1 MKSKTSS
8 FNMTIFR
15 KNLTHYWPIWV
26 VYLCYLIMVVPVSIG
41 LIYANVENNYIG
53 NMPFE
58 HKQYYVVGSMLS
70 GAGSVIPVFV
80 AAAVAALAVFSYLY
94 NPRNANMIHSLPVD
108 RRELYITNYVSG
120 FVFLFVP
127 ELIAFIA
134 GVLVCLANQINCI
147 QYVFY
152 WFIDI
157 AGISF
162 FAYSLAVFV
171 AMLTGNIFAMP
182 FYYLAVNYLW
192 IGGTKMI
199 QNISSLICYGVSDTW
214 SYNPSSIL
222 SPLDYLFRNLSMGIE
237 YDKDYVQAVGVTIS
251 GGKIVAAYAVAAV
264 VITVLAY
271 VLYKRHKVETAGD
284 VVSISILKPVFRWLS
299 GICGGGLIALAVS
312 ALLLEYIK
320 MNEFICLF
328 ILMLVFGSIC
338 FLAAEMVL
346 QKSFRVLCK
355 KRIMEWIGFA
365 AAVLILLGCFRIDV
379 FGIERHIPDASE
391 IEAAFVNMDYP
402 IYISKE
408 QIPEILKLQQQCV
421 DSKDEYLSV
430 YKKEKNYYY
439 TTFRYY
445 MKDGSMFERR
455 YPVSV
460 TDTALKDK
468 KSVAYKLAALEADQ
482 DNLMKQ
488 VLGDGYKEND
498 YYSGYLTVYNG
509 RGESDV
515 YTFSRDESNI
525 LKEAIE
531 QDVKE
536 GNFDAYQLSAVYK
549 DEQESIY
556 TNALSLSYYGKG
568 NGYQT
573 WDYYYNYMDYRNM
586 KNNNVMVGDASGSCY
601 IQVGP
606 KCVNTIRV
614 LKKMGVINDTWHL
627 YNYNELEEIQK
638 NTGVAE

>member
-8 FNMTIFR
+8 FNATIFK

-58 HKQYYVVGSMLS
+58 QKQYYVVGSMLS
-70 GAGSVIPVFV
+70 GAGSVVPVFV
-80 AAAVAALAVFSYLY
+80 AAAAAALAVFSYLY
-94 NPRNANMIHSLPVD
+94 NPRNANMIHSLPLD

-157 AGISF
+157 AGVSF

-192 IGGTKMI
+192 IGCTSMI

-214 SYNPSSIL
+214 SYHPLSIL
-222 SPLDYLFRNLSMGIE
+222 SPLDYLLRNLTMGIK
-237 YDKDYVQAVGVTIS
+237 YDKDYVQAVGVTVS
-251 GGKIVAAYAVAAV
+251 GGKIVAVYAAAAV

-271 VLYKRHKVETAGD
+271 ILYKKHKVETAGD
-284 VVSISILKPVFRWLS
+284 VVSITILKPVFRWLS

-312 ALLLEYIK
+312 ALVLEYVN
-320 MNEFICLF
+320 MNEFVCLF
-328 ILMLVFGSIC
+328 VLMLVFGSIC
-338 FLAAEMVL
+338 FMAAEMVL

-355 KRIMEWIGFA
+355 KRMMEWAGFA
-365 AAVLILLGCFRIDV
+365 ISVLIILGCFRIDV

-402 IYISKE
+402 IYIAKE
-408 QIPEILKLQQQCV
+408 QIPEVLKLQEQCI
-421 DSKDEYLSV
+421 DSKKEYLSV
-430 YKKEKNYYY
+430 YREGKNYYY

-445 MKDGSMFERR
+445 MKDGSVFERR

-460 TDTALKDK
+460 TDAALKDK
-468 KSVAYKLAALEADQ
+468 NSVAYKLAAYEKKQ
-482 DNLMKQ
+482 DNMMKQ
-488 VLGDGYKEND
+488 ILGNGYEEND
-498 YYSGYLTVYNG
+498 YYSGYLTIYDD
-509 RGESDV
+509 RGESDI
-515 YTFSRDESNI
+515 YTFSRDESNR
-525 LKEAIE
+525 LKEAVE

-536 GNFDAYQLSAVYK
+536 GNFDAYQLPAVYK
-549 DEQESIY
+549 EEQENLY
-556 TNALSLSYYGKG
+556 TNSLSFSYYGK
-568 NGYQT
+568 NNVYQT
-573 WDYYYNYMDYRNM
+573 WDYYYNYPDYQNARNE
-586 KNNNVMVGDASGSCY
+586 NVMISDASGNSY
-601 IQVGP
+601 IQFGP
-606 KCVNTIRV
+606 KCVNTINV

-627 YNYNELEEIQK
+627 YNYNELDEIQK
-638 NTGVAE
+638 STGVSE

>member
-26 VYLCYLIMVVPVSIG
+26 VYLCYLIMMVPVSIG

-70 GAGSVIPVFV
+70 DAGSVIPVFV

-147 QYVFY
+147 QYIFY

-157 AGISF
+157 AGVSF

-222 SPLDYLFRNLSMGIE
+222 SPLDYLFHNLSMGIE

-264 VITVLAY
+264 VITV
-271 VLYKRHKVETAGD
+271 
-284 VVSISILKPVFRWLS
+284 
-299 GICGGGLIALAVS
+299 
-312 ALLLEYIK
+312 
-320 MNEFICLF
+320 M
-328 ILMLVFGSIC
+328 
-338 FLAAEMVL
+338 
-346 QKSFRVLCK
+346 
-355 KRIMEWIGFA
+355 
-365 AAVLILLGCFRIDV
+365 
-379 FGIERHIPDASE
+379 
-391 IEAAFVNMDYP
+391 FVNWRTLP
-402 IYISKE
+402 GHE
-408 QIPEILKLQQQCV
+408 
-421 DSKDEYLSV
+421 
-430 YKKEKNYYY
+430 
-439 TTFRYY
+439 
-445 MKDGSMFERR
+445 
-455 YPVSV
+455 
-460 TDTALKDK
+460 
-468 KSVAYKLAALEADQ
+468 
-482 DNLMKQ
+482 
-488 VLGDGYKEND
+488 
-498 YYSGYLTVYNG
+498 
-509 RGESDV
+509 
-515 YTFSRDESNI
+515 
-525 LKEAIE
+525 
-531 QDVKE
+531 
-536 GNFDAYQLSAVYK
+536 
-549 DEQESIY
+549 
-556 TNALSLSYYGKG
+556 
-568 NGYQT
+568 
-573 WDYYYNYMDYRNM
+573 
-586 KNNNVMVGDASGSCY
+586 
-601 IQVGP
+601 
-606 KCVNTIRV
+606 
-614 LKKMGVINDTWHL
+614 
-627 YNYNELEEIQK
+627 
-638 NTGVAE
+638 